1 MKDYSHW
8 LDSAAEEALSTS
20 IQSSMDIC
28 SQIRQDNDSKKDLD
42 HDKIESLQYCWQ
54 GIHEIVDTAEP
65 DTNETKTVKSK
76 TAALQKKNVYNTSAG
91 KFIVSAP
98 PKVNPNNYV
107 TAKTR

>member
-54 GIHEIVDTAEP
+54 GIREIVDTAEP
-65 DTNETKTVKSK
+65 DTNEMKTVKSK

-98 PKVNPNNYV
+98 PKVNPNDYV